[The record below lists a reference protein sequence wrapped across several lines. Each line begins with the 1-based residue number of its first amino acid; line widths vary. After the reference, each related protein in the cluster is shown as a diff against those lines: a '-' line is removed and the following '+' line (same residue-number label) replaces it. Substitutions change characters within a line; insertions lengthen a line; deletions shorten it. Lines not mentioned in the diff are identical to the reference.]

1 MNSAMDSGMNKVF
14 LYLRATLFWVGF
26 ALSTA
31 VAGLI
36 TPFLL
41 PFSQETCYQILRPW
55 TNFNVWWIKVS
66 CGVKYNIIG
75 LENINLDKNGIV
87 LANHQSTWE
96 TLLIPTIFSPV
107 SWVLKKELFKIPF
120 FGWALSRV
128 KPIAIDR
135 SAGKSAVDQVKQNG
149 KKRLDEGNWV
159 CIFPEGTRVKPGDTK
174 RYRMG
179 GALLAGYCVENSE
192 DGKGYPI
199 YPLAHNAGE
208 CWPRHSYIKLPGTIT
223 VSIGQPFTVE
233 GLNPS
238 EINNKVRE
246 WIEQEIKKMPS
257 AV

>member
-1 MNSAMDSGMNKVF
+1 MKLVNNAL
-14 LYLRATLFWVGF
+14 LYFRATIFWIGF

-31 VAGLI
+31 LAGLL

-41 PFSQETCYQILRPW
+41 PFSQETSYKVLRPW
-55 TNFNVWWIKVS
+55 TNFNVWWLKVT
-66 CGVKYNIIG
+66 CGVKYKVLG
-75 LENINLDKNGIV
+75 RENIDLSRNGIV

-96 TLLIPTIFSPV
+96 TLIIPVLFPPI

-135 SAGKSAVDQVKQNG
+135 TAGNSAIDQVKQNG
-149 KKRLDEGNWV
+149 KERLDEGNWV
-159 CIFPEGTRVKPGDTK
+159 CIFPEGTRVKPGHTE

-179 GALLAGYCVENSE
+179 GALLAEYCAKNSV

-208 CWPRHSYIKLPGTIT
+208 CWPRHSYIKQPGTIT

-233 GLNPS
+233 DLDPG
-238 EINNKVRE
+238 EINDKVRT
-246 WIEQEIKKMPS
+246 WIEAEIEKMPA
-257 AV
+257 AVVDNNK